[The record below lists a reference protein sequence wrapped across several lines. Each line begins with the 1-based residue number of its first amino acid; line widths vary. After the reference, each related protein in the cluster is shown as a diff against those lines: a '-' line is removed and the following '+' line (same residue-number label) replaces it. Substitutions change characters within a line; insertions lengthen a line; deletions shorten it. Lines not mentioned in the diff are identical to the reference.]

1 LVFKLDKL
9 VSFLTR
15 VCTDLLGRLLIDV
28 SIELGDFLRAGIFN
42 IDKEINLYLKY
53 GTNVRFNN
61 NR

>member
-28 SIELGDFLRAGIFN
+28 SIELGDFLRTGIFN
-42 IDKEINLYLKY
+42 IYKEINLYLKY
-53 GTNVRFNN
+53 GTNMRFNN